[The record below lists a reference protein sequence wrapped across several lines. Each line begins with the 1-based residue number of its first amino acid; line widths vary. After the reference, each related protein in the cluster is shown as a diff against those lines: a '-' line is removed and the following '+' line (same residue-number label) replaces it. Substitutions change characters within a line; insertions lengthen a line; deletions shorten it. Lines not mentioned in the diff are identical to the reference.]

1 MAWSA
6 AAEQPSRRARAWTEE
21 SSPNSRHVHVHV
33 RYSRQVLTQPE
44 SIHVGLFTREG
55 TLSRALKRSCF
66 LGKVYEDRNHNL
78 LVSTNRE

>member
-6 AAEQPSRRARAWTEE
+6 AAEQPSRRSRAWTEE
-21 SSPNSRHVHVHV
+21 SYPN
-33 RYSRQVLTQPE
+33 SRQVLTQPE

-66 LGKVYEDRNHNL
+66 LL
-78 LVSTNRE
+78 